1 MSVDYN
7 FFFEKKIV
15 NKISKFL
22 LNNVISSVEAAPPLS
37 FTILLLLLFIIN

>member
-15 NKISKFL
+15 NKISNFL

-37 FTILLLLLFIIN
+37 FHNITIIIIIY